1 MAMSFNNY
9 DEKPFVSLS
18 IPWDRNTYLSWFAA
32 VIICTLLVLFTSIFN
47 LEPPRAI
54 ELQKNVVPIELL
66 SFGEGDGTGGN
77 KGNLTEE
84 GQKLKGPATSNQLD
98 DAQSAAVSSNLT
110 KSNINPD
117 DAAYLRPSGNP
128 ASDENQT
135 EKGSNSKSIG
145 NPDGDPFGSGLGE
158 KGFGSGSGKGFGD
171 IDWGGGG
178 NRVVLFKKV
187 PQYPPG
193 VNASGTIKIQF
204 TVLQDGTIDKMYPLE
219 KADPRLER
227 AAMDALRQWRFNSI
241 SQNIVQVGI
250 ITLTFKLR

>member
-1 MAMSFNNY
+1 MNFNNY
-9 DEKPFVSLS
+9 DEKPFMSFR
-18 IPWDRNTYLSWFAA
+18 IPWDRNTYFSWITS
-32 VIICTLLVLFTSIFN
+32 VIIFLILIFLMKLFDLN
-47 LEPPRAI
+47 PPQEI
-54 ELQKNVVPIELL
+54 VLQKNVVPIELL
-66 SFGEGDGTGGN
+66 YFGDGDGTGGN

-84 GQKLKGPATSNQLD
+84 GRKAKGPETTNQLE
-98 DAQSAAVSSNLT
+98 DARIAAVSSNRNT
-110 KSNINPD
+110 SDVNPE

-128 ASDENQT
+128 SSDENQQ
-135 EKGSNSKSIG
+135 ERGSDSRSIG
-145 NPDGDPFGSGLGE
+145 SGDGDAFGSGLGE
-158 KGFGSGSGKGFGD
+158 KGFGSGSGRGFGD

-193 VNASGTIKIQF
+193 VATSGTIKIQF

-227 AAMDALRQWRFNSI
+227 AAMDALRQWRFNKI
-241 SQNIVQVGI
+241 SENIVQVGI

>member
-1 MAMSFNNY
+1 MHLNNY
-9 DEKPFVSLS
+9 DEKPFVSFK
-18 IPWDRNTYLSWFAA
+18 IPWDRNTYLSWMIS
-32 VIICTLLVLFTSIFN
+32 VIAFLILVLFGTTFN
-47 LEPPRAI
+47 LNPPKEI
-54 ELQKNVVPIELL
+54 ELQRNVVPIELL

-84 GQKLKGPATSNQLD
+84 GKKLKGPQSSNQLE
-98 DAQSAAVSSNLT
+98 DARIAA
-110 KSNINPD
+110 KSNNPNKSNVNPE
-117 DAAYLRPSGNP
+117 DAAYLTPSGNP
-128 ASDENQT
+128 ASDKDNQQ
-135 EKGSNSKSIG
+135 EKGSDSKSIG
-145 NPDGDPFGSGLGE
+145 SKDGDAFGSGLGD
-158 KGFGSGSGKGFGD
+158 KGFGSGSGRGFGD

-193 VNASGTIKIQF
+193 VATSGTIKIQF

-227 AAMDALRQWRFNSI
+227 AAMDALRQWRFNAI
-241 SQNIVQVGI
+241 SQNIVQVGV

>member
-1 MAMSFNNY
+1 MSFNNY
-9 DEKPFVSLS
+9 DEKPFVSFRF
-18 IPWDRNTYLSWFAA
+18 PWDRITYSSWVVS
-32 VIICTLLVLFTSIFN
+32 VIIFILFIFFTKLFDLN
-47 LEPPRAI
+47 PPNEI
-54 ELQKNVVPIELL
+54 SLQRNVVPIELL
-66 SFGEGDGTGGN
+66 YFGEGDGTGGN

-84 GQKLKGPATSNQLD
+84 GQKLKGPATSNQLE
-98 DAQSAAVSSNLT
+98 DARIAA
-110 KSNINPD
+110 KSNNPNQSNVNPE
-117 DAAYLRPSGNP
+117 DAAYLRPSGSP
-128 ASDENQT
+128 SSEKDNQQ
-135 EKGSNSKSIG
+135 EKGSDSRSIG
-145 NPDGDPFGSGLGE
+145 SPDGDAFGSGLGE

-227 AAMDALRQWRFNSI
+227 AAMDALRQWRFNPI
-241 SQNIVQVGI
+241 NQNVVQVGV